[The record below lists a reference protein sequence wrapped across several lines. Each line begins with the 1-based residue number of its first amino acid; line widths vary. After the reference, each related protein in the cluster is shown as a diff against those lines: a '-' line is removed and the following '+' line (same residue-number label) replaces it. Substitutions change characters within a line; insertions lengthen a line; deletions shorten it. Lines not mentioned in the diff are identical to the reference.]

1 MAVCVILFCQ
11 RLRTRP
17 VICHRIS
24 FYAVTADLYKIQ
36 VRLLIVFSI
45 NKGSLFNQE
54 SGILILFWIFPAA
67 QTPPRVT
74 QHCKSDRFKVQC
86 NKQ

>member
-1 MAVCVILFCQ
+1 MAVLVILFCQ

-45 NKGSLFNQE
+45 NKHSIRSLE
-54 SGILILFWIFPAA
+54 Y
-67 QTPPRVT
+67 
-74 QHCKSDRFKVQC
+74 
-86 NKQ
+86 